1 MRSAGTDLRKGCYGD
16 RQVRLLARR
25 KRLGIEVMNLTF
37 VNFGDWPGWIV
48 FGAGTVSRLTEIVVR
63 VGGSRAMIICG
74 STVARSAMLAKVK
87 AALGD
92 KLAVVFAE
100 VTSHTPIEM
109 VKRGVDTFRQSG
121 ADVLVTVG
129 GGSTIDAG
137 KAIAIMLATG
147 GDLARYAI
155 RYTPGGEVERQSLPG
170 RTVPHIAVPTTAGSA
185 SDVMPTASCRD
196 PATSR
201 KLLFWDDDI
210 TPAATVL
217 DPEMAVHTP
226 PLLTAATG
234 MTAMARAVEALYSGR
249 RHPISTGLALHAVRL
264 LRDGL
269 PRSVEAPDDLEARG
283 ACQMAAAMS
292 GIAAINAMVSIVH
305 AVGHIV
311 GGRYALQH
319 GISHAI
325 LLAPAMRQLLAAVGS
340 EQTLLL
346 EALGGRGGARGANPD
361 QDGAEAADRIAALVG
376 RLPLPQR
383 LSEVGIAESE
393 LSEIARLTMS
403 DYMMANLPRP
413 MAEADVRTLLSSV
426 W

>member
-1 MRSAGTDLRKGCYGD
+1 
-16 RQVRLLARR
+16 
-25 KRLGIEVMNLTF
+25 MNF
-37 VNFGDWPGWIV
+37 VNFGDWPGRIV
-48 FGAGTVSRLTEIVVR
+48 FGVGAVSRLNEIV
-63 VGGSRAMIICG
+63 GGVNGNRAMVICG
-74 STVARSAMLAKVK
+74 STVARTDMLPKVK
-87 AALGD
+87 AGLGD

-100 VTSHTPIEM
+100 VASHTPIEM
-109 VKRGVDTFRQSG
+109 VKRGVDCFRNSG

-147 GDLARYAI
+147 GDLTRYAI
-155 RYTPGGEVERQSLPG
+155 RYAPGGELERHRLPA

-196 PATSR
+196 PASSR
-201 KLLFWDDDI
+201 KLLFWDYDL

-234 MTAMARAVEALYSGR
+234 MTAMARAVESLYSGR
-249 RHPISTGLALHAVRL
+249 RHAISTGLALHAVRL
-264 LRDGL
+264 LRGGL
-269 PRSVEAPDDLEARG
+269 PRSVESPHDIEARA

-292 GIAAINAMVSIVH
+292 GMAAINAMVSVVH
-305 AVGHIV
+305 AVGHVV
-311 GGRYALQH
+311 GGRHALQH

-325 LLAPAMRQLLAAVGS
+325 LLAPAMRQLLPAIGTD
-340 EQTLLL
+340 QTLLL
-346 EALGGRGGARGANPD
+346 EALGGTSGRRNPD
-361 QDGAEAADRIAALVG
+361 QDGAQAADLISAFVG
-376 RLPLPQR
+376 GLPLPHR
-383 LSEVGIAESE
+383 LRDVGIAESE
-393 LSEIARLTMS
+393 VLEIARLTMS

-413 MAEADVRTLLSSV
+413 MPEAEVQALLMSV